1 MADLWSSDHAIN
13 FSITTHHLY
22 KDWLKRE
29 LSESDYLKLKGQL
42 EGSLQVELEIITDV
56 CDRTKHLHLDR
67 PHTQVSD
74 SGMRH
79 GAFSKAFSRAFDIGG
94 LFLTLHDGS
103 KVYFDNVADKV
114 LNFWRRYYNDESA
127 TNTNE

>member
-1 MADLWSSDHAIN
+1 M
-13 FSITTHHLY
+13 
-22 KDWLKRE
+22 
-29 LSESDYLKLKGQL
+29 KLKEPL
-42 EGSLQVELEIITDV
+42 EGSLQVELGIIREV
-56 CDRTKHLHLDR
+56 CDGTKHLHLDR

-79 GAFSKAFSRAFDIGG
+79 GAFSKAFSREFDIGG

-103 KVYFDNVADKV
+103 KVYFDDVADKV
-114 LNFWRRYYNDESA
+114 LNFRRRYYNDESA